1 MVSLIAAVLLYFFA
15 VGGVRGFAF
24 TLGLM
29 TLIDLI
35 VIFFF
40 TKPLITVMA
49 RINYFNNGGRFSGFS
64 DASLGVIRKS
74 EAGASN

>member
-1 MVSLIAAVLLYFFA
+1 
-15 VGGVRGFAF
+15 
-24 TLGLM
+24 M

-64 DASLGVIRKS
+64 DASLGVVGKS